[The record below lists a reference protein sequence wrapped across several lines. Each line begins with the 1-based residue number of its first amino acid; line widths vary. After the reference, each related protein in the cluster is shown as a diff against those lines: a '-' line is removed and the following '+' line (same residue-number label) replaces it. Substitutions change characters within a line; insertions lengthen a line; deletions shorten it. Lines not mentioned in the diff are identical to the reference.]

1 MRGSTCSREARL
13 QASSKVSLCLV
24 KYLLMSSSLLNFCC
38 MSDLSSYY
46 RWRLVMRKALSPSE
60 KASIAPSTVGPESEV
75 DEDEKLLHEMEDL
88 TNAME
93 QKKKRA
99 KKLVA
104 KRDAKVLNYLIP
116 TFCSL
121 LVS

>member
-1 MRGSTCSREARL
+1 
-13 QASSKVSLCLV
+13 
-24 KYLLMSSSLLNFCC
+24 MSGEIFINEWTICLLNFCC
-38 MSDLSSYY
+38 MNDLSSYY

-60 KASIAPSTVGPESEV
+60 KASITPSTVGPESEEV

-104 KRDAKVLNYLIP
+104 KRDAKVFNYFIP
-116 TFCSL
+116 LFSSL